1 MPSHCICNCDMCSW
15 AQQGKSR
22 IWLFY
27 DDRQILTFFGALCV
41 KALVRQWHNLLEV
54 RFVILDPVTSKVF
67 DRKKIL
73 DLQNGFK
80 FHCWWFAAAPICLFL
95 SAIKTFNVPDRRYLE
110 LGGWVVLFLYL
121 YLCESMGERWVG
133 GWGLFL
139 FNTHPFLTVHDLLR
153 PEIYSP
159 LAHWHQ
165 KLQRY
170 AASLSNSLPLVLQY
184 IIISVRNVFL
194 FFSKQ
199 LPFNFAG
206 SALKFQ
212 RSKLHLMPGIQLL

>member
-41 KALVRQWHNLLEV
+41 KALVRQWHNLL
-54 RFVILDPVTSKVF
+54 DPVTSRYLIVKKV
-67 DRKKIL
+67 L

-80 FHCWWFAAAPICLFL
+80 YIVGGSQPRLYIYFF
-95 SAIKTFNVPDRRYLE
+95 DGR
-110 LGGWVVLFLYL
+110 GGWVV
-121 YLCESMGERWVG
+121 GV
-133 GWGLFL
+133 FL

-170 AASLSNSLPLVLQY
+170 AASKSSISLSNSLPLVLQY
-184 IIISVRNVFL
+184 IIISVRNVCFL
-194 FFSKQ
+194 FKT
-199 LPFNFAG
+199 A
-206 SALKFQ
+206 AV
-212 RSKLHLMPGIQLL
+212 